1 LKQIESRQY
10 PVTVHF
16 NRKTANDHDFL
27 DEAFNKVCKI
37 HTKLPPGA
45 ILVFLTG
52 KREIETLVK
61 KIKQRFAPKKRLNKG
76 KQPTDLTAD
85 SAAVEE
91 DSAQSVSKP
100 NSKRKT
106 GAAKAGTADRKGGSA
121 DEDKVTDD
129 DDDDDDEGNLDDD
142 DVLDMDELDAMA
154 DNDDNDYYEEDDE
167 ENNSDD
173 GDDGESKDK
182 ATADDGDAPVDPLT
196 AAATAAEANDRAE
209 GSENDGPGPVTVLP
223 LYAML
228 SPSAQ
233 AAVFKPPR
241 EGHRLVS
248 CMLALLNFHCASYM
262 CTLVFLGRFK
272 VSSIDSLSFVFLL
285 LCSF

>member
-1 LKQIESRQY
+1 MKQIESRQY

-76 KQPTDLTAD
+76 KQPTKLTAD

-129 DDDDDDEGNLDDD
+129 DDDEGNLDDD

-154 DNDDNDYYEEDDE
+154 DNDDNDDYEEDDE

-196 AAATAAEANDRAE
+196 AAAAAATAAEANDRAE

>member
-1 LKQIESRQY
+1 M
-10 PVTVHF
+10 HF

-27 DEAFNKVCKI
+27 GEAFNKVCKI

-76 KQPTDLTAD
+76 KQPTKLTAD

-121 DEDKVTDD
+121 DEDKVT

-196 AAATAAEANDRAE
+196 DRK
-209 GSENDGPGPVTVLP
+209 SVV
-223 LYAML
+223 
-228 SPSAQ
+228 
-233 AAVFKPPR
+233 
-241 EGHRLVS
+241 
-248 CMLALLNFHCASYM
+248 
-262 CTLVFLGRFK
+262 
-272 VSSIDSLSFVFLL
+272 
-285 LCSF
+285 